1 MVYIPYWIWN
11 VGGAQ
16 EWDFT
21 AQIVWC
27 CYALAQLR
35 GNTGLQPLIVWLV
48 HSLSEDNTCLCFATC
63 KRNTQT
69 CFNLR
74 PICFVD
80 EPGVARR
87 KSLFLLLRP
96 RVAEPCTSAELP
108 VATKQR
114 INAWHVLSADW
125 PLHKCFALS
134 KSDALAPGSCDT
146 SFYWVAQKLRRRFV
160 WFASFLLFSFAYIL
174 AVMLPQWTRT
184 FATSVQLP
192 CGSFAWK

>member
-1 MVYIPYWIWN
+1 MFCRACNCASMHTHKQWSVPNVKTAMRWYIYRIEFGMLEARKN
-11 VGGAQ
+11 EISLRKLSGA
-16 EWDFT
+16 T
-21 AQIVWC
+21 TH
-27 CYALAQLR
+27 LR
-35 GNTGLQPLIVWLV
+35 SSEGNTGLQPLIVWLV

-146 SFYWVAQKLRRRFV
+146 SFY
-160 WFASFLLFSFAYIL
+160 
-174 AVMLPQWTRT
+174 
-184 FATSVQLP
+184 
-192 CGSFAWK
+192 